1 MAIVTLL
8 RPPLLVP
15 IWSDSGPLTPPI
27 GPAYLAAS
35 LRQSGHE
42 ARIVDGLGENP
53 FQVTPLFANKVMA
66 IGLRSEEIVER
77 IDPDTDLI
85 GVSCMFSQDWPEIR
99 RLIQLGLAVAV
110 YSATADP
117 VTVRAAIRA
126 GAAAFV
132 SKTDQLEDVA
142 EAIRRTADGTGWI
155 SPPLAFLLLTDDAPD
170 RPALSPQEKQAL
182 QLYAAGLSMKAVAG
196 RMGIAPETAKQY
208 IDRVRKKYRDAGRTA
223 ASKID
228 LLRRAMEDGLI
239 DPSGAAEPST

>member
-35 LRQSGHE
+35 LRQAGHE

-66 IGLRSEEIVER
+66 IGLRSEEIVGR

-99 RLIQLGLAVAV
+99 RLIQMVRRRFPGVPIIAGGEHIT
-110 YSATADP
+110 ATAEFTLQSTPEVDVCVIGEGEETIVDLANALDGGAP
-117 VTVRAAIRA
+117 FDAILVWCFGPLTAEWFLRARGHASASWTTFRGLRGIWCR
-126 GAAAFV
+126 
-132 SKTDQLEDVA
+132 S
-142 EAIRRTADGTGWI
+142 RTIWAMVW
-155 SPPLAFLLLTDDAPD
+155 A
-170 RPALSPQEKQAL
+170 
-182 QLYAAGLSMKAVAG
+182 
-196 RMGIAPETAKQY
+196 TA
-208 IDRVRKKYRDAGRTA
+208 
-223 ASKID
+223 
-228 LLRRAMEDGLI
+228 
-239 DPSGAAEPST
+239 